1 MQYIPIQRKACW
13 LVSSI
18 TRQYGRCYL
27 SFLSMSLLASL
38 FGRTNSRTSGNDVL
52 RELHR
57 LTRYQ
62 LRWHWCGRHGGRGKL
77 VSTRTYLQILGT
89 STDYSSPSVLL
100 FTDSYRWLSF
110 LFIYLFIYLFFGSN
124 FKIPPFLV
132 IWMLSRE
139 PSILK
144 VSVHFC
150 MPLQSPTRLPVVSI
164 LPQLSCSC
172 YFSGIKLLRGV
183 RKCPSDCSLCTKS
196 LDIFYIR
203 SKNMFKIV
211 IVHVCKQF
219 LSFKCW
225 TNGTKEHFV

>member
-1 MQYIPIQRKACW
+1 MGEEENSCQQERIFRFWEQAQIIVHLAFY
-13 LVSSI
+13 
-18 TRQYGRCYL
+18 Y
-27 SFLSMSLLASL
+27 SL
-38 FGRTNSRTSGNDVL
+38 
-52 RELHR
+52 
-57 LTRYQ
+57 
-62 LRWHWCGRHGGRGKL
+62 
-77 VSTRTYLQILGT
+77 ILIG
-89 STDYSSPSVLL
+89 DFPFY
-100 FTDSYRWLSF
+100 

-144 VSVHFC
+144 VSVHFS
-150 MPLQSPTRLPVVSI
+150 MPLQSPTRLPVVSL

-196 LDIFYIR
+196 LDIFYIS

-211 IVHVCKQF
+211 IVHICKQF
-219 LSFKCW
+219 LSFKC
-225 TNGTKEHFV
+225 